1 MVKNCY
7 WIKLRSAHSTSSKA
21 NIPMPGC
28 GERKYRVCLQ
38 GTQQGSGGQASD
50 QFHLVFAGG
59 RGVIKQNNE
68 EAGVNHHLG
77 TFSVTFFNL
86 SLSWRVVNL
95 QCVSFRYKDDSV
107 IQICVYVCVCLYIYI
122 YSFIYIYLYLSIYI
136 YIYILF
142 QILFHYRL
150 LQDIE
155 NSSLYFPWHS
165 GSESLDVSL
174 RVRTTSGQVVQDSGV
189 C

>member
-7 WIKLRSAHSTSSKA
+7 WIKLLLNQTQVCSLNKQQGQYTYARLWWK
-21 NIPMPGC
+21 
-28 GERKYRVCLQ
+28 KYRVCLQ

-77 TFSVTFFNL
+77 TFSVTFFNF

-122 YSFIYIYLYLSIYI
+122 Y
-136 YIYILF
+136 ILF

-155 NSSLYFPWHS
+155 YSSLYFPWHS
-165 GSESLDVSL
+165 GFESQDVSL